1 MLLTLITTVSSLIF
15 ALYSCSKDEL
25 STNDENN
32 VENPIKTNESKN
44 DNDDATSHLLFCNDQ
59 NVLGKGSIK
68 IIEIKLWRKKNDCLS
83 GLGICS
89 VSILGYQVW
98 KSTNDYDLSYASRT
112 ILCSVEDKTV
122 CNKTMN
128 LVLATPT
135 NGLSNSDL
143 QFYVD
148 EDIYGYD
155 EESNDY
161 IMIKKG
167 VYQYNPNI
175 GQFGGYVVNF
185 DFHKIQ

>member
-1 MLLTLITTVSSLIF
+1 MLLSFFAIVSGLIF

-25 STNDENN
+25 SNNDENN
-32 VENPIKTNESKN
+32 VENPVKTNNGKI
-44 DNDDATSHLLFCNDQ
+44 NDDATSHLLFYNDQ
-59 NVLGKGSIK
+59 NVLGKGSVK
-68 IIEIKLWRKKNDCLS
+68 IIEIDLWRRKYDCLH

-89 VSILGYQVW
+89 VSILGHQVW
-98 KSTNDYDLSYASRT
+98 KSTSDYDLSFASRT

-122 CNKTMN
+122 FNKTMN

-135 NGLSNSDL
+135 NGLSTIDL

-155 EESNDY
+155 EETNDY
-161 IMIKKG
+161 IIIKKG

-175 GQFGGYVVNF
+175 GLFGGYVVDF
-185 DFHKIQ
+185 DFHKVQ

>member
-1 MLLTLITTVSSLIF
+1 MVSGLIF
-15 ALYSCSKDEL
+15 VQYSCSKDEL

-32 VENPIKTNESKN
+32 VENPVKTNENKN

-98 KSTNDYDLSYASRT
+98 KSTSDYDLSYASQT
-112 ILCSVEDKTV
+112 ILFSVEDKTV
-122 CNKTMN
+122 YNKTMN

-155 EESNDY
+155 EKSNDY
-161 IMIKKG
+161 IMI
-167 VYQYNPNI
+167 
-175 GQFGGYVVNF
+175 
-185 DFHKIQ
+185 